1 MNKLKVID
9 ILNKDPDME
18 YLYNEVK
25 SITMV
30 YKILTD
36 DYQDRSLD
44 KGINLLQL
52 LKDYVELSFDLNLG
66 TILTDDEIA
75 SKLKDSLFAYVSLG
89 MICNGIKKLDPT
101 IEFRENKFRHTTR
114 ADVVC
119 PVILGVYRIEK
130 PMATVHLI
138 YKGIKITI
146 EAEKDTVDSMYFTFK
161 NVDASAKSRMGKRYW
176 GRRYEL
182 NTLTVTK
189 FIDALDDTLNL

>member
-9 ILNKDPDME
+9 ILNKDPDMK
-18 YLYNEVK
+18 YLYNEVN
-25 SITMV
+25 SITTII
-30 YKILTD
+30 YKVLTD
-36 DYQDRSLD
+36 DYQGRFLE
-44 KGINLLQL
+44 KGANLLQF
-52 LKDYVELSFDLNLG
+52 LKNYIELSFDLNLG

-89 MICNGIKKLDPT
+89 MICKSIKKLDPT
-101 IEFRENKFRHTTR
+101 IELKGNEFKD
-114 ADVVC
+114 ALVDC
-119 PVILGVYRIEK
+119 PVLLGVYHMEK

-138 YKGIKITI
+138 YKDIKITI
-146 EAEKDTVDSMYFTFK
+146 EAEKDAEDSMYFTFE

-182 NTLTVTK
+182 NTLTATK